1 MGDKRERYA
10 MVEKLLKEIN
20 KIDGVDGVFIVTN
33 RAEIVSKTGLEYS
46 DKQLSALS
54 THFLRIIAG
63 LHIKGKKTTE
73 LELYWQNKYII
84 CKNSDQFLAV
94 VFCNTPHILAVIR
107 ITLNVTVAK
116 LLENKKFIK
125 WLKSHIAG
133 KEFMLRKGTL
143 DITEERLLEYIT

>member
-1 MGDKRERYA
+1 
-10 MVEKLLKEIN
+10 MVKKILKDIV
-20 KIDGVDGVFIVTN
+20 KIEGVSGAFIVSN
-33 RAEIVSKTGLEYS
+33 RAEIINKTGLEYS

-54 THFLRIIAG
+54 IHILRIIAG

-73 LELYWQNKYII
+73 LEFYWQNKYII

-116 LLENKKFIK
+116 LLEDRKFTK

-133 KEFMLRKGTL
+133 KEFILSKGAL
-143 DITEERLLEYIT
+143 DASEERLLEYIT